1 MSNESSSADAGEA
14 WDINDSEMGCPVMHG
29 SSAAHTGKGATAAQH
44 WWPNALDLRMLH
56 QNHPA
61 SNPLGD
67 FDYAEAFLALDYQAL
82 KSDLADL
89 MTDSQEWWPADYGHY
104 GPFFVRM
111 AWHAAGTY
119 RIEDGRGGGG
129 TGAQRFAPLNSWPDN
144 GNLDKA
150 RALLQPIKQK
160 YGNSISWA
168 DLLLLTGNVA
178 METMGFT
185 TFGFGG
191 GRADIWAPEDD
202 IYWGPETEWLGSD
215 RTDAQGNL
223 YAPLGAA
230 HMGLIYVNPEG
241 PFGKSDPLGSARLIR
256 ETFSRMAMN
265 DEETAALT
273 VGGHTFGKAHGA
285 GDPDLVGP
293 EPEGAPIHQMGMGW
307 INSYGTGK
315 GADTTTSGIEGAWTA
330 TPTQWDNSYLD
341 TLLNNEW
348 ELTTSPAGASQW
360 KPVGDA
366 LANTVPDAASG
377 EAKFQPMMTDADMA
391 MKMDPVYA
399 EICQRFYE
407 NPDQLADAFARAWY
421 KLLHRD
427 MGPRARYLGP
437 EVAAEVLI
445 WQDPVEEGTELSDAD
460 VATLKGQIMDS
471 GLLISELVATAWA
484 SASTYR
490 DSDKRG
496 GSDGARIRLEP
507 QIAWEANDPDQLR
520 RVLAKLEEIKSNF
533 SGTVSMAD
541 LIVIGGAAAVEAA
554 AKAAGHDVSVAITT
568 GRGDA
573 TAEMTDIESF
583 EPLEPKYD
591 GFRNFEGKGATL
603 HPEKLL
609 VDRAQQLTLSAP
621 EMTVLVGG
629 LRVLGANTG
638 ESKHGVFTDRPEVLT
653 NDFFSAVLDLGVTWA
668 PTNDT
673 EAEFEATDRATG
685 NVKWTATRCDLIFGA
700 NSQLRAISEVYGQA
714 GSEAKFVNDFAAA
727 FGKVM
732 ELGNF

>member
-1 MSNESSSADAGEA
+1 MSNESDVWE
-14 WDINDSEMGCPVMHG
+14 INDSDATGCPVMHG
-29 SSAAHTGKGATAAQH
+29 PSAAHTAKGFTAAQH

-56 QNHPA
+56 QGHPA

-67 FDYAEAFLALDYQAL
+67 DFDYSEAFLALDYQAL

-89 MTDSQEWWPADYGHY
+89 MTDSQDYWPADYGHY

-129 TGAQRFAPLNSWPDN
+129 TGARRFAPLNSWPDN

-150 RALLQPIKQK
+150 RALLQTIKQK

-178 METMGFT
+178 METMGFE

-202 IYWGPETEWLGSD
+202 IYWGPETEWLGSE

-223 YAPLGAA
+223 DKPLGAA

-241 PFGKSDPLGSARLIR
+241 PMGKSDPLGTARLIR

-265 DEETAALT
+265 DEETVALT

-285 GDPDLVGP
+285 GDAEVHVGP
-293 EPEGAPIHQMGMGW
+293 EPEGAPIEQMGLGW
-307 INSYGTGK
+307 KNSFGSGVGT
-315 GADTTTSGIEGAWTA
+315 DTITSGIEGAWTA
-330 TPTQWDNSYLD
+330 TPIQWDNSYLE

-366 LANTVPDAASG
+366 LANTVPDAATG
-377 EAKFQPMMTDADMA
+377 ELKFQPMMTDADMA
-391 MKMDPVYA
+391 MKVDPVYA
-399 EICQRFYE
+399 EICQRFLE
-407 NPDQLADAFARAWY
+407 NPDELADKFARAWF

-427 MGPRARYLGP
+427 MGPKVRYLGP
-437 EVAAEVLI
+437 EVPDEVLI
-445 WQDPVEEGTELSDAD
+445 WQDPVEQGTELSDAD

-496 GSDGARIRLEP
+496 GSDGARVRLEP
-507 QIAWEANDPDQLR
+507 QITWDVNQPDQLR
-520 RVLAKLEEIKSNF
+520 RVLGKLEEIQSNF

-541 LIVIGGAAAVEAA
+541 LIVLGGAAAVEAA
-554 AKAAGHDVSVAITT
+554 AKAAGHDVTVPVST

-573 TAEMTDIESF
+573 TAEMTDIDSF
-583 EPLEPKYD
+583 EPLEPTYD

-603 HPEKLL
+603 PPEKIL
-609 VDRAQQLTLSAP
+609 VDRAQLLTLSAP

-638 ESKHGVFTDRPEVLT
+638 GTTHGVLTDRTEVLS
-653 NDFFSAVLDLGVTWA
+653 NDFFTNILDLGVTWA

-673 EAEFEATDRATG
+673 ESVFEATDRASG
-685 NVKWTATRCDLIFGA
+685 SVKWTATRCDLIFGA
-700 NSQLRAISEVYGQA
+700 NSQLRAISEIYGQA
-714 GSEAKFVNDFAAA
+714 GSEAKFVKDFAAA
-727 FGKVM
+727 FTKVM

>member
-1 MSNESSSADAGEA
+1 MTDQAF
-14 WDINDSEMGCPVMHG
+14 DINQSEAGCPVMHG
-29 SSAAHTGKGATAAQH
+29 ESAAHTGKGATATQH

-67 FDYAEAFLALDYQAL
+67 FDYSEAFLGLDYQAL
-82 KSDLADL
+82 KSDLTDL
-89 MTDSQEWWPADYGHY
+89 MTDSQDYWPADYGHY
-104 GPFFVRM
+104 GPFFIRM
-111 AWHAAGTY
+111 TWHAAGTY

-168 DLLLLTGNVA
+168 DLLVLTGNVA
-178 METMGFT
+178 LESMGFE

-202 IYWGPETEWLGSD
+202 IYWGPETEWLGSE
-215 RTDAQGNL
+215 RTNDDGTL
-223 YAPLGAA
+223 YEPLGAA

-241 PFGKSDPLGSARLIR
+241 PMGKSDPIGTARLIR
-256 ETFSRMAMN
+256 ETFGRMAMN
-265 DEETAALT
+265 DEETVALT

-285 GDPDLVGP
+285 GPDSNVGP
-293 EPEGAPIHQMGMGW
+293 EPEGAPIEQMGMGW
-307 INSYGTGK
+307 KNSFGTGV
-315 GADTTTSGIEGAWTA
+315 GGDTITSGIEGAWTA
-330 TPTQWDNSYLD
+330 TPTQWDNSYLE

-366 LANTVPDAASG
+366 LANTVPDAATG
-377 EAKFQPMMTDADMA
+377 ELTHQPMMTDADMA
-391 MKMDPVYA
+391 MKVDPVYA
-399 EICQRFYE
+399 EISQRFLE
-407 NPDQLADAFARAWY
+407 NPEELADKFARAWF

-427 MGPRARYLGP
+427 MGPKVRYLGP
-437 EVAAEVLI
+437 EVPDEELI
-445 WQDPVEEGTELSDAD
+445 WQDPVNAGVELSDAD

-496 GSDGARIRLEP
+496 GSDGARIALDP
-507 QIAWEANDPDQLR
+507 QSDWEANDPAQLR
-520 RVLAKLEEIKSNF
+520 RVLAKLGDVKSA
-533 SGTVSMAD
+533 SSVDVSLAD

-554 AKAAGHDVSVAITT
+554 AKAGGHDVTVPITT

-573 TAEMTDIESF
+573 TAEQTDAESF
-583 EPLEPKYD
+583 APLEPTYD

-603 HPEKLL
+603 QPEKILIDKANL
-609 VDRAQQLTLSAP
+609 LTLSAP

-629 LRVLGANTG
+629 LRVLGANSG
-638 ESKHGVFTDRPEVLT
+638 GSKHGVFTDRTEVLS
-653 NDFFSAVLDLGVTWA
+653 NDFFTNVLDLGVNWA

-673 EAEFEATDRATG
+673 EAVFEATDRASG

-700 NSQLRAISEVYGQA
+700 NSQLRAISEIYGSADSQ
-714 GSEAKFVNDFAAA
+714 EKFVNDFAAA

-732 ELGNF
+732 ELGNY

>member
-1 MSNESSSADAGEA
+1 MSNETDVWE
-14 WDINDSEMGCPVMHG
+14 INDSDREGCPVMNG
-29 SSAAHTGKGATAAQH
+29 PSAAHTGKGATATQH

-67 FDYAEAFLALDYQAL
+67 FDYAEAFLGLDYDAL
-82 KSDLADL
+82 KSDLTDL
-89 MTDSQEWWPADYGHY
+89 MTDSQDWWPADYGHY
-104 GPFFVRM
+104 GPMFVRM
-111 AWHAAGTY
+111 SWHAAGTY

-160 YGNSISWA
+160 YGNALSWG

-178 METMGFT
+178 MESMGFE

-191 GRADIWAPEDD
+191 GRVDIWAPEDD

-215 RTDAQGNL
+215 RTNDDGTL
-223 YAPLGAA
+223 YQPLGAA

-241 PFGKSDPLGSARLIR
+241 PMGKSDPLGSARLIR
-256 ETFSRMAMN
+256 ETFARMAMN
-265 DEETAALT
+265 DAETVALT

-285 GDPDLVGP
+285 GDADEHVGP
-293 EPEGAPIHQMGMGW
+293 EPEGAPIEQMGLGW
-307 INSYGTGK
+307 KNSFGSGV
-315 GADTTTSGIEGAWTA
+315 GGDTITSGIEGAWNS
-330 TPTQWDNSYLD
+330 TPTVWDNNYLD

-366 LANTVPDAASG
+366 LANTVPDAATG
-377 EAKFQPMMTDADMA
+377 ELIHQPMMTDADMA
-391 MKMDPVYA
+391 MKVDPVYA
-399 EICQRFYE
+399 EICQRFHE
-407 NPDQLADAFARAWY
+407 NPDQLADEFARAWF

-437 EVAAEVLI
+437 EVPDEILI
-445 WQDPVEEGTELSDAD
+445 WQDPVNEGVELSDAD

-471 GLLISELVATAWA
+471 GLLISELVATAWG

-496 GSDGARIRLEP
+496 GSNGARIRLEP
-507 QIAWEANDPDQLR
+507 QVAWDVNQPDQLR

-541 LIVIGGAAAVEAA
+541 LIVLGGAAAVEAA
-554 AKAAGHDVSVAITT
+554 AKAAGHDVTVPVST

-573 TAEMTDIESF
+573 TAEQTDIESF
-583 EPLEPKYD
+583 EPLEPTYD

-603 HPEKLL
+603 QPEKIL
-609 VDRAQQLTLSAP
+609 VDRANLLTLSAP

-638 ESKHGVFTDRPEVLT
+638 ESSHGVLTDRTEVLS
-653 NDFFSAVLDLGVTWA
+653 NDFFTNILDLGVTWA

-673 EAEFEATDRATG
+673 EAVFEAKDRG
-685 NVKWTATRCDLIFGA
+685 SDNVKWTATRADLIFGA
-700 NSQLRAISEVYGQA
+700 NSQLRAISEIYGSSD
-714 GSEAKFVNDFAAA
+714 SEARFVNDFVKA
-727 FGKVM
+727 FAKVM

>member
-1 MSNESSSADAGEA
+1 MSNETDVWE
-14 WDINDSEMGCPVMHG
+14 INDSDREGCPVMNG
-29 SSAAHTGKGATAAQH
+29 PSAAHTGKGATATQH

-67 FDYAEAFLALDYQAL
+67 FDYAEAFLGLDYDAL
-82 KSDLADL
+82 KSDLTDL
-89 MTDSQEWWPADYGHY
+89 MTDSQDWWPADYGHY
-104 GPFFVRM
+104 GPMFVRM
-111 AWHAAGTY
+111 SWHAAGTY

-160 YGNSISWA
+160 YGNALSWG

-178 METMGFT
+178 MESMGFE

-191 GRADIWAPEDD
+191 GRVDIWAPEDD

-215 RTDAQGNL
+215 RTNDDGTL
-223 YAPLGAA
+223 YQPLGAA

-241 PFGKSDPLGSARLIR
+241 PMGKSDPLGSARLIR
-256 ETFSRMAMN
+256 ETFARMAMN
-265 DEETAALT
+265 DAETVALT

-285 GDPDLVGP
+285 GDADEHVGP
-293 EPEGAPIHQMGMGW
+293 EPEGAPIEQMGLGW
-307 INSYGTGK
+307 KNSFGSGV
-315 GADTTTSGIEGAWTA
+315 GGDTITSGIEGAWNS
-330 TPTQWDNSYLD
+330 TPTVWDNNYLD

-366 LANTVPDAASG
+366 LANTVPDAATG
-377 EAKFQPMMTDADMA
+377 ELIHQPMMTDADMA
-391 MKMDPVYA
+391 MKVDPVYA
-399 EICQRFYE
+399 EICQRFHE
-407 NPDQLADAFARAWY
+407 NPDQLADEFARAWF

-437 EVAAEVLI
+437 EVPDEILI
-445 WQDPVEEGTELSDAD
+445 WQDPVTEGVELSDAD

-471 GLLISELVATAWA
+471 GLLISELVATAWG

-496 GSDGARIRLEP
+496 GSNGARIRLEP
-507 QIAWEANDPDQLR
+507 QVAWDVNQPDQLR

-541 LIVIGGAAAVEAA
+541 LIVLGGAAAVEAA
-554 AKAAGHDVSVAITT
+554 AKAAGHDVTVPVST

-573 TAEMTDIESF
+573 TAEQTDIESF
-583 EPLEPKYD
+583 EPLEPTYD

-603 HPEKLL
+603 QPEKIL
-609 VDRAQQLTLSAP
+609 VDRANLLTLSAP

-638 ESKHGVFTDRPEVLT
+638 ESSHGVLTDRTEVLS
-653 NDFFSAVLDLGVTWA
+653 NDFFTNILDLGVTWA

-673 EAEFEATDRATG
+673 EAVFEAKDRG
-685 NVKWTATRCDLIFGA
+685 SDNVKWTATRADLIFGA
-700 NSQLRAISEVYGQA
+700 NSQLRAISEIYGSSDSDA
-714 GSEAKFVNDFAAA
+714 RFVNDFVKA
-727 FGKVM
+727 FAKVM

>member
-1 MSNESSSADAGEA
+1 MSNDSEA
-14 WDINDSEMGCPVMHG
+14 WDINESEMGCPVMHG
-29 SSAAHTGKGATAAQH
+29 DQSAASGKGATAVQH

-56 QNHPA
+56 QHSPA

-67 FDYAEAFLALDYQAL
+67 DFDYSAAFLALDYEAL
-82 KSDLADL
+82 KSDLTNL

-104 GPFFVRM
+104 GPMFIRM

-119 RIEDGRGGGG
+119 RVEDGRGGGG
-129 TGAQRFAPLNSWPDN
+129 TGNQRFAPLNSWPDN

-160 YGNSISWA
+160 YGNAISWA

-178 METMGFT
+178 LESMGFE

-202 IYWGPETEWLGSD
+202 IYWGPETEWLGAGRD
-215 RTDAQGNL
+215 DENGDL
-223 YAPLGAA
+223 LKPLGAA

-241 PFGKSDPLGSARLIR
+241 PNGQSDPLGSGRLVR
-256 ETFSRMAMN
+256 ETFARMAMN

-273 VGGHTFGKAHGA
+273 IGGHTFGKAHGA
-285 GDPDLVGP
+285 GDPDLVGV
-293 EPEGAPIHQMGMGW
+293 EPEGSPIEQMGLGW
-307 INSYGTGK
+307 KNAFGSGK
-315 GADTTTSGIEGAWTA
+315 GTDTTTSGIEGAWTA

-366 LANTVPDAASG
+366 LANTVPDAATG
-377 EAKFQPMMTDADMA
+377 EGKFQPMMTDADMA
-391 MKMDPVYA
+391 MKLDPVYA

-407 NPDQLADAFARAWY
+407 NPDQLADAFARAWF

-427 MGPRARYLGP
+427 MGPRSRYLGP
-437 EVAAEVLI
+437 EVPAEELI
-445 WQDPVEEGTELSDAD
+445 WQDPVQAGTELSDAD

-471 GLLISELVATAWA
+471 GLLISELVSTAWA

-496 GSDGARIRLEP
+496 GSDGARIRLAP
-507 QIAWEANDPDQLR
+507 QSDWDVNDPAQLR
-520 RVLAKLEEIKSNF
+520 RVLGKLEEVQSNF
-533 SGTVSMAD
+533 SGSVSMAD
-541 LIVIGGAAAVEAA
+541 LIVLGGAAAVEAA
-554 AKAAGHDVSVAITT
+554 AKAAGHDVTVPVST

-573 TAEMTDIESF
+573 TAEQTDADSF
-583 EPLEPKYD
+583 EALEPTYD

-603 HPEKLL
+603 PPEKIL
-609 VDRAQQLTLSAP
+609 VDRAQLLTLSAP

-638 ESKHGVFTDRPEVLT
+638 ESTHGVFTARTEVLS
-653 NDFFSAVLDLGVTWA
+653 NDFFTNVLDLSVTWA
-668 PTNDT
+668 PTT
-673 EAEFEATDRATG
+673 ESEAVFEATDRASG
-685 NVKWTATRCDLIFGA
+685 KVKGTATRTDLIFGA
-700 NSQLRAISEVYGQA
+700 NSQLRAISEVYGSSD
-714 GSEAKFVNDFAAA
+714 SEARFVNDFVAAWT
-727 FGKVM
+727 KVM

>member
-1 MSNESSSADAGEA
+1 MTID
-14 WDINDSEMGCPVMHG
+14 DINDGEMSCPVMHG
-29 SSAAHTGKGATAAQH
+29 NSAAHTGKGLTATQH

-67 FDYAEAFLALDYQAL
+67 FDYSEAFLALDYEAL
-82 KSDLADL
+82 KADLLAL
-89 MTDSQEWWPADYGHY
+89 MTDSQDWWPADYGHY
-104 GPFFVRM
+104 GPMFIRM
-111 AWHAAGTY
+111 SWHAAGTY
-119 RIEDGRGGGG
+119 RVEDGRGGGG

-160 YGNSISWA
+160 YGNAISWA

-178 METMGFT
+178 LESMGFE

-191 GRADIWAPEDD
+191 GRPDIWAPEDD
-202 IYWGPETEWLGSD
+202 IYWGPETEWLGSN
-215 RTDAQGNL
+215 RTDADGNIDK
-223 YAPLGAA
+223 PLGAA

-241 PFGKSDPLGSARLIR
+241 PMGKSDPLGTARLIR
-256 ETFSRMAMN
+256 ETFARMAMD
-265 DEETAALT
+265 DEETVALT
-273 VGGHTFGKAHGA
+273 VGGHTFGKGHGA

-293 EPEGAPIHQMGMGW
+293 EPEGAPIEQMGLGW
-307 INSYGTGK
+307 KNDFGTGV

-366 LANTVPDAASG
+366 LANTVPDAATG
-377 EAKFQPMMTDADMA
+377 ELKHQPMMTDADMA
-391 MKMDPVYA
+391 MKVDPVYA
-399 EICQRFYE
+399 EISQRFFD
-407 NPDQLADAFARAWY
+407 NPDQLADAFARAWF

-437 EVAAEVLI
+437 EVPEEELI
-445 WQDPVEEGTELSDAD
+445 WQDVVPAGTALTDSEVAELKA
-460 VATLKGQIMDS
+460 QIMDS
-471 GLLISELVATAWA
+471 GLLISELVSTAWA

-496 GSDGARIRLEP
+496 GADGARVRLAP
-507 QIAWEANDPDQLR
+507 QVGWEANEPAQLR
-520 RVLAKLEEIKSNF
+520 RVLTKLEEIQSNF

-541 LIVIGGAAAVEAA
+541 LIVLGGAAAIEAA
-554 AKAAGHDVSVAITT
+554 AKAAGHDISVRVST

-573 TAEMTDIESF
+573 TEEMTDAESF
-583 EPLEPKYD
+583 EPLEPTYD
-591 GFRNFEGKGATL
+591 GFRNFEGKGADL
-603 HPEKLL
+603 PPEKLL
-609 VDRAQQLTLSAP
+609 VDRAQKLTLSAP

-638 ESKHGVFTDRPEVLT
+638 ESTHGVFTDRTEVLS
-653 NDFFSAVLDLGVTWA
+653 NDFFKNVLDLGVTWA
-668 PTNDT
+668 PTT
-673 EAEFEATDRATG
+673 ASEAVFEATDRSSG
-685 NVKWTATRCDLIFGA
+685 DVKWTATRTDLIFGA
-700 NSQLRAISEVYGQA
+700 NSQLRAISEIYGSA
-714 GSEAKFVNDFAAA
+714 DSEARFVNDFVDAWV
-727 FGKVM
+727 KVM
-732 ELGNF
+732 ELGRF

>member
-1 MSNESSSADAGEA
+1 MTDQAF
-14 WDINDSEMGCPVMHG
+14 DINQSEAGCPVMHG
-29 SSAAHTGKGATAAQH
+29 ESAAHTGKGATATQH

-67 FDYAEAFLALDYQAL
+67 FDYSEAFLGLDYQAL
-82 KSDLADL
+82 KSDLTDL
-89 MTDSQEWWPADYGHY
+89 MTDSQDYWPADYGHY
-104 GPFFVRM
+104 GPFFIRM
-111 AWHAAGTY
+111 TWHAAGTY

-168 DLLLLTGNVA
+168 DLLVLTGNVA
-178 METMGFT
+178 LESMGFE

-202 IYWGPETEWLGSD
+202 IYWGPETEWLGSE
-215 RTDAQGNL
+215 RTNDDGTL
-223 YAPLGAA
+223 YEPLGAA

-241 PFGKSDPLGSARLIR
+241 PMGKSDPIGTARLIR
-256 ETFSRMAMN
+256 ETFGRMAMN
-265 DEETAALT
+265 DEETVALT

-285 GDPDLVGP
+285 GPDSNVGP
-293 EPEGAPIHQMGMGW
+293 EPEGAPIEQMGMGW
-307 INSYGTGK
+307 KNSFGTGV
-315 GADTTTSGIEGAWTA
+315 GGDTITSGIEGAWTA
-330 TPTQWDNSYLD
+330 TPTQWDNSYLE

-366 LANTVPDAASG
+366 LANTVPDAATG
-377 EAKFQPMMTDADMA
+377 ELTHQPMMTDADMA
-391 MKMDPVYA
+391 MKLDPVYA
-399 EICQRFYE
+399 EISQRFLE
-407 NPDQLADAFARAWY
+407 NPEELADKFARAWF

-427 MGPRARYLGP
+427 MGPKVRYLGP
-437 EVAAEVLI
+437 EVPAEELI
-445 WQDPVEEGTELSDAD
+445 WQDPVNAGVELSDAD

-496 GSDGARIRLEP
+496 GSDGARIALDP
-507 QIAWEANDPDQLR
+507 QSDWEANDPAQLR
-520 RVLAKLEEIKSNF
+520 RVLGKLGDVKSA
-533 SGTVSMAD
+533 SSVDVSLAD

-554 AKAAGHDVSVAITT
+554 AKAAGHDVTVPITT

-573 TAEMTDIESF
+573 TAEQTDAESF
-583 EPLEPKYD
+583 APLEPTYD

-603 HPEKLL
+603 QPEKILIDKANL
-609 VDRAQQLTLSAP
+609 LTLSAP

-629 LRVLGANTG
+629 LRVLGANSG
-638 ESKHGVFTDRPEVLT
+638 GSKHGVFTDRTEVLS
-653 NDFFSAVLDLGVTWA
+653 NDFFTNVLDLGVNWA

-673 EAEFEATDRATG
+673 EAVFEATDRASG

-700 NSQLRAISEVYGQA
+700 NSQLRAISEIYGSADSQ
-714 GSEAKFVNDFAAA
+714 EKFVNDFAAA

-732 ELGNF
+732 ELGNY